1 MNFSTNIRD
10 LMPPQG
16 FRIDGTGVKIPTNKD
31 VYIRSLQEQ
40 IAEQYS
46 VARMFLGETDTTDW
60 KHWHGD
66 LKDEDYKNRYEWSMR
81 GTFLECA
88 LFYYNIIIDLS
99 WTLCYVAAE
108 YSVSAGGEQRT
119 PFEGIASIDESWD
132 LLSKAQRNVTSPT
145 SEENPF
151 DYLVKMCPEYSRS
164 VDLIKTFW
172 NEYQDSPLRQLYNYC
187 KHRGKPFYT
196 ELTKNGKPP
205 KFISFYLM
213 MEGQKTEIPTATGE
227 VMKSLSIQETIEALH
242 SFDEEKLFPYIKELI
257 EEIVRVVQPSP
268 IIL

>member
-1 MNFSTNIRD
+1 MEFSTNLRE
-10 LMPPQG
+10 LMPPQSFSVDVVG
-16 FRIDGTGVKIPTNKD
+16 LKIPSNKD

-40 IAEQYS
+40 IVEQYS
-46 VARMFLGETDTTDW
+46 VARMFLSETDTTDW
-60 KHWHGD
+60 QHWHG
-66 LKDEDYKNRYEWSMR
+66 EIKNEVQKNHYEWSMR

-88 LFYYNIIIDLS
+88 LFYYNVVIDLS

-119 PFEGIASIDESWD
+119 LFEGIASIDEAWD

-151 DYLVKMCPEYSRS
+151 DYLAKMCPEYSQS
-164 VDLIKTFW
+164 VDLIKAFW
-172 NEYQDSPLRQLYNYC
+172 NEYQDSSLRQLYNYC

-196 ELTKNGKPP
+196 ELTKKGNPP
-205 KFISFYLM
+205 KLMSIYLM
-213 MEGQKTEIPTATGE
+213 VEGQKTEIPTATGE
-227 VMKSLSIQETIEALH
+227 VMKKVSIQETIEALH
-242 SFDEEKLFPYIKELI
+242 SFDEGKLFPYIQKLI

-268 IIL
+268 IVL